1 MAQRAPSTTKF
12 SQASSPF
19 LAEED
24 DFLLQLAAAGHC
36 DARRMHAEVAKR
48 FPFDH
53 FIRSLAPADLEGAFS
68 RAARGD

>member
-1 MAQRAPSTTKF
+1 MAQRAPATTKF

-24 DFLLQLAAAGHC
+24 DFLMQLAAAGHC
-36 DARRMHAEVAKR
+36 DALRMHAEVAKR

-53 FIRSLAPADLEGAFS
+53 FIRSLAPADLKGA
-68 RAARGD
+68 RACALLGS